1 MTTRI
6 LIVDD
11 EDDWRNIIALMS
23 GSLGYAP
30 EVASSLNEAT
40 QKIQTAYHEGNPF
53 RVVTLDVGFVVGQTR
68 FQGGKQ
74 LLKQIKAQYADTA
87 CVMISGSEGI
97 TPDTVLDLRDEYGL
111 DYYIQKD
118 RLEPDLLRRAIL
130 RATERVNHPDTSPA
144 GKNATRAAA
153 NQPKVFI
160 SYRRSISWGQ
170 ARAIANS
177 LYERGGDVFLDL
189 DRLKQGNFEE
199 KLAEEIKNRDFFVP
213 ILSTTTLESEWVQH
227 EISQAFTLGKT
238 IIPLLVDGF
247 SLYNVALPLAIKKL
261 GTLQAI
267 EMKPEFYDASLDKL
281 LDYITAKS

>member
-11 EDDWRNIIALMS
+11 EVDWRNIISLMS
-23 GSLGYAP
+23 NSLGYTP
-30 EVASSLNEAT
+30 EVASTLNEAT
-40 QKIQTAYHEGNPF
+40 QKIQTAYQEGNPF
-53 RVVTLDVGFVVGQTR
+53 NVVTLDVGFVVGHTS

-74 LLKQIKAQYADTA
+74 LLKQIKAQYADMA

-130 RATERVNHPDTSPA
+130 RAIERVNNKESSAAFIGRNTARPA
-144 GKNATRAAA
+144 AK
-153 NQPKVFI
+153 QPTVFI
-160 SYRRSISWGQ
+160 SYRRSVSWGQ

-177 LYERGGDVFLDL
+177 LYERGVDVFLDL

-199 KLAEEIKNRDFFVP
+199 KLAEEIKKRDFFVP
-213 ILSTTTLESEWVQH
+213 ILSNTTLESEWVQH

-281 LDYITAKS
+281 VEYMT